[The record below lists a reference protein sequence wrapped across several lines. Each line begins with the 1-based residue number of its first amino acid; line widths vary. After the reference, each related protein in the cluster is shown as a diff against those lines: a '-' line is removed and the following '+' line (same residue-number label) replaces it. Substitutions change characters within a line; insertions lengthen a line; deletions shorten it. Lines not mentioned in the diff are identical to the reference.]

1 MINKTYNLRGCLLGV
16 CWRSLPGGGFLVS
29 RSWTFSGP
37 NVIYLYPDCRF
48 FIYNSYHI
56 TETAF
61 KQSTY
66 YELQLWLTFSK
77 ILIFY
82 CTMGTYVA
90 FDFSFSKDGSGGIF
104 PKLWCRTGQT
114 LRSQRLHGGRSG
126 SGKFVLLGSSFCF
139 GGHKIMDHL
148 VWLLLY
154 LQVKV
159 PLMSE
164 PQGDWFT
171 SQPAS
176 PACFCRFLI
185 KVNPKIWKT
194 LSTLMVS

>member
-1 MINKTYNLRGCLLGV
+1 MWLL
-16 CWRSLPGGGFLVS
+16 
-29 RSWTFSGP
+29 
-37 NVIYLYPDCRF
+37 I
-48 FIYNSYHI
+48 
-56 TETAF
+56 
-61 KQSTY
+61 
-66 YELQLWLTFSK
+66 
-77 ILIFY
+77 
-82 CTMGTYVA
+82 
-90 FDFSFSKDGSGGIF
+90 FSFSKDGSGGIF

-148 VWLLLY
+148 AWLLLY

-164 PQGDWFT
+164 PHGDWFT

-185 KVNPKIWKT
+185 KFVSKSVGEKDTFNPDGELVTQKPRKQAAIPQEPLPCRSLRADLCAGET
-194 LSTLMVS
+194 